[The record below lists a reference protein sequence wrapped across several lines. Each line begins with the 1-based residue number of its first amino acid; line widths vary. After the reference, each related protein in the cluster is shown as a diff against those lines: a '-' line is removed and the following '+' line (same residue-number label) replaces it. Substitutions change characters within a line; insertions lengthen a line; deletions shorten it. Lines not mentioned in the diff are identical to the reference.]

1 MNDEN
6 LLNIVT
12 AAETQVKT
20 GRGNLHAI
28 VLNKPAGAAITVYDS
43 TEDAGTKI
51 ATIAASTA
59 AGTLAYRGRFHNG
72 LRIVNGDA
80 VAASAVLT
88 SDNTNPSEDE
98 EVTIGTGANERVYR
112 LRNTLVQAYDVKIGA
127 TADDTMANLAGAING
142 TATVAQ
148 AYTGTLAH
156 PDVTSGAVA
165 AHAITVTAIVKG
177 TAGNAIAKAEDSA
190 HLDWDGAGAVF
201 TTGAEGTAF
210 DLTVSYSQ
218 KVIVSV
224 EA

>member
-88 SDNTNPSEDE
+88 SDNTNPSVDE
-98 EVTIGTGANERVYR
+98 TVTIGTGANERVYR
-112 LRNTLVQAYDVKIGA
+112 FKSTMLAVNDIKIGA
-127 TADDTMANLAGAING
+127 SADDTLTNLAGAING

-156 PDVTSGAVA
+156 QDVTSGAVA
-165 AHAITVTAIVKG
+165 AHAITVTAILKG
-177 TAGNAIAKAEDSA
+177 TAGNAIAKAEDSG

-201 TTGAEGTAF
+201 TSGAEGTAF
-210 DLTVSYSQ
+210 DLTVSYS
-218 KVIVSV
+218 
-224 EA
+224 

>member
-80 VAASAVLT
+80 VAASAV
-88 SDNTNPSEDE
+88 
-98 EVTIGTGANERVYR
+98 
-112 LRNTLVQAYDVKIGA
+112 
-127 TADDTMANLAGAING
+127 
-142 TATVAQ
+142 
-148 AYTGTLAH
+148 
-156 PDVTSGAVA
+156 
-165 AHAITVTAIVKG
+165 
-177 TAGNAIAKAEDSA
+177 
-190 HLDWDGAGAVF
+190 F